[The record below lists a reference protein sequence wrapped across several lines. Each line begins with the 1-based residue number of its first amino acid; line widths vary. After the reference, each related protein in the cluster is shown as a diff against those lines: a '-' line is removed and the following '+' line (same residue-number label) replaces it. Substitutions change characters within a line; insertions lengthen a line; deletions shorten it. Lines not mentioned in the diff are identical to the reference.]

1 MSLKIQYSPHAAQK
15 PFHAE
20 RHQYKYRLLC
30 GGTGSGKTL
39 AGVVEDLYWCL
50 NYPGIVGYVFEPSY
64 PMVRRILLPTLQ
76 KLLGFPMESNPTV
89 ANYNRGDMKLTFKN
103 GSTLWMG
110 SLDDPE
116 RAEGPNIDFIH
127 VDEARLIKKFET
139 AWRVIQ
145 RRLRGSGDN
154 HPVGAWVTTTPD
166 APGSPLFKFFEH
178 PTDRDPQARVYRM
191 RLDDNIHLKPDY
203 VAAVKRAHTGG
214 LYKRFVEG
222 LFADVG
228 AGSFD
233 FDYMIH
239 VQGFEKYYDP
249 AAIRKFVYGVDF
261 GWTNPSAV
269 IAIGMDGDD
278 RAFAI
283 EEVYASQLS
292 EDDLITECDLMK
304 EKHGDGTFWCDSS
317 EPRTITAL
325 RRAKLDAKP
334 NKSKRDDGI
343 REIGGRFK
351 DAGDGRHRLYIA
363 PTCVNLIEELQIYDA
378 EKKEHD
384 HATDGL
390 RYGLM
395 GAKDRPGR
403 IEGATVYRER
413 EIVI

>member
-1 MSLKIQYSPHAAQK
+1 MSLKIKYSPHEAQK
-15 PFHAE
+15 PFHRE

-30 GGTGSGKTL
+30 GGTGSGKTF
-39 AGVVEDLYWCL
+39 AGVVEDLYWCY

-76 KLLGFPMESNPTV
+76 TLLGFPIESNPTV
-89 ANYNRGDMKLTFKN
+89 ANYNRGDMKLTFTN

-127 VDEARLIKKFET
+127 VDEARLIKKFEI

-145 RRLRGSGDN
+145 RRLRGSGGG

-178 PTDRDPQARVYRM
+178 PKDRDPQARVYRM
-191 RLDDNIHLKPDY
+191 KLDDNIYLKPDY
-203 VAAVKRAHTGG
+203 VAAVKRAHSGG

-233 FDYMIH
+233 FDYSIH
-239 VQGFEKYYDP
+239 VQGFEKHYDP
-249 AAIRKFVYGVDF
+249 EAIKKTVYGVDF

-269 IAIGMDGDD
+269 IVIDIDGDG
-278 RAFAI
+278 RAFVT
-283 EEVYASQLS
+283 EELYESRLS

-304 EKHGDGTFWCDSS
+304 EKHGKGAFWCDSS

-351 DAGDGRHRLYIA
+351 DAGDGRHRLYISPA
-363 PTCVNLIEELQIYDA
+363 CVNLIEELQIYDA

-384 HATDGL
+384 HATDAL

-403 IEGATVYRER
+403 IEGTTVYRER